1 MILLVKL
8 ILAHL
13 IGDFLLQTKSMI
25 EQKERKVWRA
35 PLLYLHCL
43 LHFGLVMVLVWDI
56 HFWLPALIITTTHFI
71 IDGIKLQFQ
80 KPANRTR
87 WFFADQALHLIVL
100 FTVWWAW
107 SSSYKSTL
115 ILWEPQYWIVL
126 TGACF
131 LTLPAAFSIGALLA
145 PWSVKIGDDAN
156 ESLPNGGRYIGI
168 LERLLVFLMVLI
180 GQWGAVGF
188 LMAAKSIFRFG
199 DLSRAKDRKLTE
211 YILIGTLLSFG
222 IAISTALLVDVF
234 Y

>member
-13 IGDFLLQTKSMI
+13 IGDFLLQTTYMV
-25 EQKERKVWRA
+25 EQKKLKKWRA
-35 PLLYLHCL
+35 PLLYLHVA
-43 LHFGLVMVLVWDI
+43 LHFGLIMLVTWDI
-56 HFWLPALIITTTHFI
+56 HFWLPALIIAVTHFL

-80 KPANRTR
+80 KTSNRTL
-87 WFFADQALHLIVL
+87 WFFVDQTLHLLVL
-100 FTVWWAW
+100 LLVWWCW
-107 SSSYKSTL
+107 SPITENILTL
-115 ILWEPQYWIVL
+115 WKPHFWIVL
-126 TGACF
+126 TGTCF
-131 LTLPAAFSIGALLA
+131 LTLPAGFSIGALLA
-145 PWSVKIGDDAN
+145 PWSNKIDEDEN

-222 IAISTALLVDVF
+222 IAISTGLLVNAF
-234 Y
+234 F